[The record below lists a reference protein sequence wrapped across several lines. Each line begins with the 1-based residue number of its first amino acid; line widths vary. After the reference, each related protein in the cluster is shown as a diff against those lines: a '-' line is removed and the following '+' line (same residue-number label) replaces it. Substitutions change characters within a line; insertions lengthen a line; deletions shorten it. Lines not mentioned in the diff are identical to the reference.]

1 MSNDPAAPAARRTDN
16 DTPDPSRGGPPPR
29 QSVIGSF
36 FQLEGAR
43 AGVIAVVSTIVFFGV
58 AIVAVVSSPNWPR
71 VRDQFFSWDDFAD
84 AWPRVID
91 GFWLNVQLFF
101 WSMLLI
107 PVVALIVAIM
117 RSLRGPAFFPIRMLS
132 VIYTDV
138 FRGIPLILLI
148 LLLGFGV
155 PALQLQ
161 GLPRSATVWGLIAL
175 TLSYSAYTAE
185 IYRSGIDAVPES
197 QRSSARSL
205 GLTQVQA
212 LRYAILPQAVRN
224 VVPALMNT
232 VVSLQKDVA
241 LISVL
246 GVRDATREAQIITSR
261 TFNYTPYLVAT
272 VLFLL
277 VSIPLTRYVDWFT
290 ARDRRLRSQA
300 QV

>member
-1 MSNDPAAPAARRTDN
+1 MVDDERTIAPARESAL
-16 DTPDPSRGGPPPR
+16 SGFFR
-29 QSVIGSF
+29 Q
-36 FQLEGAR
+36 EGAR
-43 AGVIAVVSTIVFFGV
+43 AGVIAVVSTVVFFGGG
-58 AIVAVVSSPNWPR
+58 ALAVVNSPNWPR
-71 VRDQFFSWDDFAD
+71 VRDQFFSGEDFVE
-84 AWPRVID
+84 AWPEVLG

-107 PVVALIVAIM
+107 PVVAMIVAVM
-117 RSLRGPAFFPIRMLS
+117 RSLRGPAFAPIRLLS
-132 VIYTDV
+132 VIYTDL
-138 FRGIPLILLI
+138 FRGVPLILLI
-148 LLLGFGV
+148 LLLGFGL
-155 PALQLQ
+155 PALQIA
-161 GLPRSATVWGLIAL
+161 GLPRGATFWGLVAL

-205 GLTQVQA
+205 GLTQMQA
-212 LRYAILPQAVRN
+212 LRFAILPQAVRN

-261 TFNYTPYLVAT
+261 SFNYTPFLAAT

>member
-1 MSNDPAAPAARRTDN
+1 MTSDIDTKPSAGVEPRR
-16 DTPDPSRGGPPPR
+16 SAV
-29 QSVIGSF
+29 SSF
-36 FQLEGAR
+36 FQQEGAR
-43 AGVIAVVSTIVFFGV
+43 AGVIAAVSTVVFFGV
-58 AIVAVVSSPNWPR
+58 AGVAIVSSPNWPR
-71 VRDQFFSWDDFAD
+71 VRDQFFSGEDFVD
-84 AWPRVID
+84 AFPAVID

-107 PVVALIVAIM
+107 PVVALIVAVM
-117 RSLRGPAFFPIRMLS
+117 RSLRGPAFSPIRLLS

-155 PALQLQ
+155 PALQIQ
-161 GLPRSATVWGLIAL
+161 GLPRSSTVWGLIAL

-205 GLTQVQA
+205 GLTQFQA
-212 LRYAILPQAVRN
+212 LQHAILPQAVRN

-261 TFNYTPYLVAT
+261 TFNYTPFLAAT

-277 VSIPLTRYVDWFT
+277 VSIPLTRYVDWYT
-290 ARDRRLRSQA
+290 DRDRSI
-300 QV
+300 